1 MTKKNNQKKEKAKEK
16 ENKKRNLKLKKRLS
30 AIKTKKTKLK
40 SKKKET
46 QKLNQSFQEYK
57 EENENTS
64 SIEKK
69 SNYLKYKLYSLNK
82 IVSLVRDKF
91 LKRKNKN
98 YETLIKLFNIFD
110 LDNNINSL
118 FFSALRQKNI
128 NIFRN
133 LIDKYKYTFD
143 YKSAVAFDCLSKED
157 IKTELDLYN
166 NYMIHIK
173 GKSLKEKDITS
184 FSKIK
189 FFNLLIDILK
199 KDPSDNKYFLRDKI
213 KDNIEEMKLRYNIKE
228 EILFKSPN
236 TFGNFELK
244 YYTLIYLFY
253 QYFFRDDIN
262 NYNGIDLIERNNNDD
277 DIDKQNI
284 NGIVEPVLIYF
295 NDSTYIN
302 NFNELKDEYNNK
314 KIVMKMIKKS
324 KIENNNNSD
333 DRFDKIFKEKLS
345 LFLLYKESLQ
355 EIIKFEIKEDEKIIG
370 KCEFILY
377 SFYLGDKAQIK
388 EISHCL
394 ANETNSESKKIYFK
408 NFPKNWDYN
417 ELCSFNLDVATDW
430 DNLFSNLSSNFKYPF
445 ILKKNSLMNIEEIYN
460 SFLNFIKEIYK
471 SNLMKEIY
479 YNTQEFNNF
488 LYPYED
494 DDILNELFNNTI
506 FLPFYNNKK
515 IYGYTEKLLAKIY
528 ISSNFND
535 NFEIEPLIIFFANLL
550 ITILHE
556 QAKHYIKLLIYFNS
570 FIYKENCEILGD
582 NDVKVEK
589 EDNQIFLNIL
599 RNTEKYNNPKK
610 TSFILPEE
618 IDGGHKLEILLF
630 GKILGDISILGA
642 LDIFRFSTW
651 KKNIKEHLERF
662 IKINSMNEY
671 EKELL
676 NERKKFNNFNIK
688 IIENDQDYPQFLKL
702 LLKEFIKTKNIKD
715 GNIEINIKY
724 SSKRK
729 IIDADAHISFN
740 VKFSQNFIRNGSDCK
755 TKF

>member
-1 MTKKNNQKKEKAKEK
+1 
-16 ENKKRNLKLKKRLS
+16 
-30 AIKTKKTKLK
+30 
-40 SKKKET
+40 
-46 QKLNQSFQEYK
+46 
-57 EENENTS
+57 
-64 SIEKK
+64 
-69 SNYLKYKLYSLNK
+69 
-82 IVSLVRDKF
+82 
-91 LKRKNKN
+91 
-98 YETLIKLFNIFD
+98 
-110 LDNNINSL
+110 
-118 FFSALRQKNI
+118 
-128 NIFRN
+128 
-133 LIDKYKYTFD
+133 
-143 YKSAVAFDCLSKED
+143 
-157 IKTELDLYN
+157 
-166 NYMIHIK
+166 
-173 GKSLKEKDITS
+173 
-184 FSKIK
+184 
-189 FFNLLIDILK
+189 
-199 KDPSDNKYFLRDKI
+199 
-213 KDNIEEMKLRYNIKE
+213 
-228 EILFKSPN
+228 
-236 TFGNFELK
+236 
-244 YYTLIYLFY
+244 
-253 QYFFRDDIN
+253 
-262 NYNGIDLIERNNNDD
+262 
-277 DIDKQNI
+277 
-284 NGIVEPVLIYF
+284 
-295 NDSTYIN
+295 
-302 NFNELKDEYNNK
+302 
-314 KIVMKMIKKS
+314 
-324 KIENNNNSD
+324 
-333 DRFDKIFKEKLS
+333 
-345 LFLLYKESLQ
+345 
-355 EIIKFEIKEDEKIIG
+355 
-370 KCEFILY
+370 
-377 SFYLGDKAQIK
+377 
-388 EISHCL
+388 
-394 ANETNSESKKIYFK
+394 
-408 NFPKNWDYN
+408 
-417 ELCSFNLDVATDW
+417 
-430 DNLFSNLSSNFKYPF
+430 
-445 ILKKNSLMNIEEIYN
+445 MNIEEIYN

-471 SNLMKEIY
+471 SDLMKEIY

-570 FIYKENCEILGD
+570 FIYKENCEILSD

-618 IDGGHKLEILLF
+618 IDGEHKLEILLF
-630 GKILGDISILGA
+630 GKILGDISFLGA

-702 LLKEFIKTKNIKD
+702 LLKEFIKIKNIKD
-715 GNIEINIKY
+715 GNIEINTKY